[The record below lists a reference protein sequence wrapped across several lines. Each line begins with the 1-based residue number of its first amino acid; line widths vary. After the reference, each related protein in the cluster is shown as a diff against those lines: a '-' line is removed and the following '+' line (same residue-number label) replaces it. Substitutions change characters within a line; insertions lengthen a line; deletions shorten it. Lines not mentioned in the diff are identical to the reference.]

1 MPRYGSFETVREVSR
16 SGRGAVYTARRAGG
30 GEERFAVKIFE
41 LPAYMAEEGEIERES
56 TLFLNAAEIQK
67 QVAQAG
73 SCWAAIHETGTM
85 DGGAW
90 YATDL
95 FDRSIERF
103 LLNRPELE
111 PADLLRVVDSVLGGL
126 FELRDVAGR
135 AHGNLKTSNVL
146 LSGKGDVSGAK
157 VALSDPWA
165 SERLRGGEAREDLR
179 AVGELIHWLVLH
191 RGVRRPAGWP
201 APMSSEWKRL
211 GKVGDG
217 WLELANKLLDP
228 TDEKLTLDE
237 VPALVPGGKVR
248 PGSSTTA
255 VPTPIGRATKESRP
269 EVKSQPP
276 KSEPPKSQPPKQRS
290 EPPMVESPA
299 TPPRERGD
307 VERAPEAGQ
316 AGSGPPAAAPVAGP
330 IATPELAPELAPVVT
345 PAGRPPSAPPPD
357 FGSDVTQD
365 LPSSGGSGVAI
376 GAGSGGGAIGSRA
389 ASGSASGAAAL
400 GGSGAVGSAAS
411 PGVSMSRPPS
421 MASVGRVST
430 ASVADAPKSFEE
442 LEAESRRRRAEPKK
456 SSNAKWIGIGVG
468 AVGLVAIAAVVIANM
483 GGDKGDQKNRIALGD
498 EKQKN
503 GGETISPKPD
513 PSKDTDP
520 GTTGGSDPRNE
531 KEAPKAEEKDK
542 AEELRQAEE
551 DRKRKEAEEV
561 AARQKAAKEEEDRK
575 NKEAEAKAETDRKN
589 KEAADK
595 EERDR
600 KAKEAEETAARE
612 AAARA
617 EAERRAKEAER
628 KDAADKAAAR
638 EQRVSS
644 ARGLIQQI
652 AANLDAGLG
661 SGEKPAN
668 GGESIEQLLRELD
681 PAIEEEAVT
690 GNAALS
696 AALAR
701 ARELPRI
708 AAIGDADLAA
718 ARAVEE
724 AGKGHVSEALLAGA
738 RAVSLFKDPKIGDLD
753 GLEAGGKLLEGV
765 RVAIQ
770 KLPDASAAR
779 RDAAATAADARRRV
793 MFRAGVGG
801 VALDDAAA
809 LRRAAAMAPDF
820 GETPEVLPIKARVN
834 LLVFDLRDELNNAG
848 NDAAAS
854 AAMQRFRA
862 GAGAL
867 GAQAAPLV
875 APMLAAID
883 AAAKEPEAGAPAAL
897 DLSKVGPGSV
907 GWSLDGGHPP
917 AADGSTV
924 TFMSPSG
931 QSVQFIRLPGNGAG
945 SAVYLSAAEVSVGV
959 FADAAKSK
967 PEVLAEALKVK
978 RTSAWGPFSWT
989 TDARGF
995 VARKANPVLPAN
1007 VPVGSDPY
1015 GWLETNIA
1023 LKNKNMALYP
1033 ANLQGAIGF
1042 ASDRHPMQ
1050 HVTWPVADG
1059 AARAI
1064 GCRLPTSEE
1073 WTQAQGMPVAG
1084 DAPNLR
1090 DETWKQFRDYLIG
1103 AVQGGASKTQ
1113 LPWPDQMVFLPEGMT
1128 EQQDAAAPAVAGN
1141 DGVLWFRAAPD
1152 PDGRFH
1158 DLVGNVAEWVQ
1169 APPSAAAGERY
1180 LIGGSALSPKE
1191 VEPTAV
1197 QRRRLS
1203 DSRQFS
1209 DVGFRLAFDAVGG
1222 AGPASEP
1229 LAARVKKAANA
1240 LVLLK

>member
-276 KSEPPKSQPPKQRS
+276 KSEPPKSQPLKQRS

-299 TPPRERGD
+299 PPPRERED
-307 VERAPEAGQ
+307 VERAPEAGP
-316 AGSGPPAAAPVAGP
+316 AGSGPPAAAPVATP
-330 IATPELAPELAPVVT
+330 VATPELAPVVT
-345 PAGRPPSAPPPD
+345 PAGRPPSAPPQD

-389 ASGSASGAAAL
+389 ASGAAPL

-442 LEAESRRRRAEPKK
+442 LEAESRRRQAEPKK
-456 SSNAKWIGIGVG
+456 SSNARWIGIGVG

-483 GGDKGDQKNRIALGD
+483 GGDKGDQKNRVALGD
-498 EKQKN
+498 QKQKN
-503 GGETISPKPD
+503 GGEIISPEPV
-513 PSKDTDP
+513 PSKEADP
-520 GTTGGSDPRNE
+520 GTTGGSDPQKE

-542 AEELRQAEE
+542 AEELRKAEE
-551 DRKRKEAEEV
+551 DRKRKEAEE
-561 AARQKAAKEEEDRK
+561 K
-575 NKEAEAKAETDRKN
+575 AEADRKN

-600 KAKEAEETAARE
+600 KAKEAEETAKRE
-612 AAARA
+612 AAARE
-617 EAERRAKEAER
+617 EAERKAKEAER

-661 SGEKPAN
+661 VGEKPAN
-668 GGESIEQLLRELD
+668 GGGSIEELLRALD
-681 PAIEEEAVT
+681 PTIEKDAVA

-724 AGKGHVSEALLAGA
+724 AGKGHASEALLAGA

-753 GLEAGGKLLEGV
+753 GLEAGGKMLEGV

-779 RDAAATAADARRRV
+779 RDAAATATDARRRA

-801 VALDDAAA
+801 VALDDAKA

-854 AAMQRFRA
+854 AAAQRFRA

-875 APMLAAID
+875 APMLAALD

-959 FADAAKSK
+959 FVDAAKSK

-1064 GCRLPTSEE
+1064 GCRLPTGEE
-1073 WTQAQGMPVAG
+1073 WTQAQGMSGAG

-1090 DETWKQFRDYLIG
+1090 DQTWAQFRDYLIG

-1128 EQQDAAAPAVAGN
+1128 EQQDAAVPAVAGN
-1141 DGVLWFRAAPD
+1141 DGVLWFRAAPN

-1229 LAARVKKAANA
+1229 LAARVKKAADA